1 MMRMLILL
9 LLAIVPQ
16 VSQATPACTVLCT
29 AVEQCRDDARSHCA
43 PSATTI
49 CVAPRGGRK
58 AHLYISGKGPYPA
71 RETADGAARV
81 LTLTAFVGGHVL
93 TIQPDGQFLYLGN
106 YSKRYTG
113 RCAGAEGS

>member
-1 MMRMLILL
+1 MRALILL
-9 LLAIVPQ
+9 LAIAPQ
-16 VSQATPACTVLCT
+16 LSQAAPVCDVLCT

-49 CVAPRGGRK
+49 CIAPRSGNK
-58 AHLYISGKGPYPA
+58 VHLYISGKGPYPA
-71 RETADGAARV
+71 RETTDGSARV
-81 LTLTAFVGGHVL
+81 LTLTAFGGGHVL

-113 RCAGAEGS
+113 QCAGSEDS